1 MKYVSGTKPTIV
13 AFNMPCVQIPIHIH
27 WTMLMLLQN
36 KILNV
41 QKTLLKLMVSS
52 KVVMATGL
60 SRPEKSREG
69 PGTGQDRTGPRDL
82 EGPVVLW
89 SRD

>member
-1 MKYVSGTKPTIV
+1 MPPFFIQFFVLPILSYLIYFPLVFTVMEYVSGTKPTIV

-52 KVVMATGL
+52 K
-60 SRPEKSREG
+60 
-69 PGTGQDRTGPRDL
+69 
-82 EGPVVLW
+82 
-89 SRD
+89 

>member
-1 MKYVSGTKPTIV
+1 MKENNSLFYATFQRRLVT
-13 AFNMPCVQIPIHIH
+13 
-27 WTMLMLLQN
+27 
-36 KILNV
+36 
-41 QKTLLKLMVSS
+41 
-52 KVVMATGL
+52 ATGL
-60 SRPEKSREG
+60 SRPGKSREG